1 MTGWFRLV
9 MYLFGTIIPLTC
21 FSEDT
26 ESFRFNEYF
35 DEVSQSNVL
44 LSNAKAMQGVL
55 VFKNQSALDDYKW
68 KYEISNTLSF
78 TERIL
83 GPGGEQAGSA
93 RVPFLA
99 SANKSSFSISER
111 STFGTLTNLNIG
123 LTLSDGDDWANSE
136 TISLGVEQSLAFK
149 RELALYRARRDLMI
163 AQSRVIES
171 DQQRIINAE
180 YQRILKSYLDST
192 LAYKELEFLGFSKS
206 VSDMEL
212 TLGEVNYKQGVIDEF
227 EMLNLK
233 IKNKEF
239 EIEFEDAR
247 EDFEISTISVC
258 SEYQSSCP
266 NLVGKGLEM
275 PYDLLAKIDRNFNS
289 DGVIG
294 RIVEIESLSNNI
306 SNINATISSLDV
318 GSSVKIFA
326 SYSVS
331 SVDLSES
338 DSTWSIGASWR
349 YKFDSKEKRINEIS
363 REIEFENSKESLA
376 REARL
381 NFNSAGVFEQI
392 TRKRKALALKNEK
405 LNLTKLL
412 YDSKEKMKFLG
423 VLSDFELLKE
433 EEKIRGAELEVLKNQ
448 VELTYQYITLLSKA
462 GMALDIL

>member
-1 MTGWFRLV
+1 

-123 LTLSDGDDWANSE
+123 LTLSDGDDWVNSE

-180 YQRILKSYLDST
+180 YQRILKSYLDSA

-381 NFNSAGVFEQI
+381 NFNSTGVFEQI

>member
-180 YQRILKSYLDST
+180 YQRILKSYLDSA

>member
-1 MTGWFRLV
+1 MIGWLRLV

-111 STFGTLTNLNIG
+111 SAFGTLTNLNIG
-123 LTLSDGDDWANSE
+123 LTLSDDDDWVNSE
-136 TISLGVEQSLAFK
+136 TVSLGVEQSLAFK

-180 YQRILKSYLDST
+180 YQRILKSYLDSA
-192 LAYKELEFLGFSKS
+192 LAYKELELLGFSKS
-206 VSDMEL
+206 VSDMEMA
-212 TLGEVNYKQGVIDEF
+212 LGEVNYSQGVIDEF

-239 EIEFEDAR
+239 EIELEDSK

-258 SEYQSSCP
+258 SEYQSDCP
-266 NLVGKGLEM
+266 NLVGKGVEM
-275 PYDLLAKIDRNFNS
+275 PYDVLSEIDRNFYA

-294 RIVEIESLSNNI
+294 RIVEFESMKNNI
-306 SNINATISSLDV
+306 SNINAKISSLDV
-318 GSSVKIFA
+318 SSRVKIIA

-331 SVDLSES
+331 SVDLSDA

-349 YKFDSKEKRINEIS
+349 YKFDSKEKMMNEVL
-363 REIEFENSKESLA
+363 REIEYENSKESLA
-376 REARL
+376 RETRL
-381 NFNSAGVFEQI
+381 NFNAVGVFEQI
-392 TRKRKALALKNEK
+392 TRKRDALALKNEK
-405 LNLTKLL
+405 LNLTQLL
-412 YDSKEKMKFLG
+412 YDSKEKMKSLG

-433 EEKIRGAELEVLKNQ
+433 LEKVKRAEFEVLKNQ
-448 VELTYQYITLLSKA
+448 IELTYQYLSLLSKA
-462 GMALDIL
+462 GMTLDFF